1 MWTEHRFIA
10 FDETPLFYRVHSRE
24 GAKAIAI
31 LVHGMGEHG
40 GRYQHLGDY
49 LAEFEIESWIP
60 DLRGH
65 GRSGGKPGHISHFS
79 DLHRDLSALHSLIDK
94 TRKGLPI
101 FLVGHSFGGLTASSY
116 LAYHPHFRVD
126 GLVLTSPLFGIAV
139 HAPWW
144 KRLLGLTFSALWPS
158 FTQANGVLASD
169 LTHDQAIL
177 ENYRRDAQVHHLIS
191 ARLYCE
197 VLSMLKQKKE
207 IAGRIKKP
215 VLVLQAGED
224 RIVSKKDTLSFYDDL
239 KVDDRELEVY
249 PGFYHEI
256 LNETVRQAVFSR
268 IANWMLK
275 RTV

>member
-101 FLVGHSFGGLTASSY
+101 FLVGPTSRRFTASASS
-116 LAYHPHFRVD
+116 D
-126 GLVLTSPLFGIAV
+126 KS
-139 HAPWW
+139 
-144 KRLLGLTFSALWPS
+144 FSAYR
-158 FTQANGVLASD
+158 FLAS
-169 LTHDQAIL
+169 
-177 ENYRRDAQVHHLIS
+177 ECRRTCDADEWI
-191 ARLYCE
+191 RTRE
-197 VLSMLKQKKE
+197 
-207 IAGRIKKP
+207 
-215 VLVLQAGED
+215 GE
-224 RIVSKKDTLSFYDDL
+224 
-239 KVDDRELEVY
+239 
-249 PGFYHEI
+249 
-256 LNETVRQAVFSR
+256 
-268 IANWMLK
+268 
-275 RTV
+275 